1 MKKIDKIACYISLVL
16 TVFLLVLSLWF
27 YVKDLDPTL
36 MDQETAIAAVAG
48 VAVIAWLISGIY
60 LLVKL
65 IYVQGFRDQLFL
77 SLSKASE
84 RDERELIVSGEAA
97 RKSIVTTMAF
107 IFIIMFA
114 SLVNVKVAKK
124 HDEQL
129 EKKGYVQVGLG
140 IAKKDTFKDETVL
153 FKYNMSE
160 VPSFIFVVFIL
171 AIMLTSY
178 RYHFS
183 RLIKMDDET

>member
-1 MKKIDKIACYISLVL
+1 MKKIDKIACYTSLVL

-36 MDQETAIAAVAG
+36 MDQETSIAAVAG

-140 IAKKDTFKDETVL
+140 IAKKDTLKDETVL

-183 RLIKMDDET
+183 RLIKMDD

>member
-140 IAKKDTFKDETVL
+140 IAKKDTLKDETVL

>member
-1 MKKIDKIACYISLVL
+1 MKRIDKIACLISLIL
-16 TVFLLVLSLWF
+16 TLFLLILSLWF
-27 YVKDLDPTL
+27 YLSDLDPS
-36 MDQETAIAAVAG
+36 MIDQTTSISVVSGIAVLS
-48 VAVIAWLISGIY
+48 WLASGIY
-60 LLVKL
+60 LLGKL

-140 IAKKDTFKDETVL
+140 IAKKDVLQDETII

-171 AIMLTSY
+171 GVMLTSY
-178 RYHFS
+178 KYHFS
-183 RLIKMDDET
+183 RLIKMDDEI

>member
-27 YVKDLDPTL
+27 YIKDLDPTL

-140 IAKKDTFKDETVL
+140 IAKKDTLKDETVL